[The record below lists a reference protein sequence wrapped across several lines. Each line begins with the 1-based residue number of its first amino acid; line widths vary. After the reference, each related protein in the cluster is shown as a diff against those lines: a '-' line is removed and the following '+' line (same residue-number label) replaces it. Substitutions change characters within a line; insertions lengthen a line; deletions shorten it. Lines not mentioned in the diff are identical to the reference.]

1 MRDFR
6 WAAYWSALTTLARY
20 DRPSRLRITVDGR
33 TDHWRSPMVF
43 VAQNAYQ
50 LQQYG
55 LTEGVDLIRQGKL
68 TGYRLNNRII
78 RVDLAEVD
86 ACFQPIPTTGR

>member
-1 MRDFR
+1 MKKSPDRVTAEAQRFVSQEDAAAR
-6 WAAYWSALTTLARY
+6 WGVS
-20 DRPSRLRITVDGR
+20 VDTIR
-33 TDHWRSPMVF
+33 R
-43 VAQNAYQ
+43 
-50 LQQYG
+50 
-55 LTEGVDLIRQGKL
+55 LIRQGKL

>member
-1 MRDFR
+1 MTSKQSEAQRFVSQETAAER
-6 WAAYWSALTTLARY
+6 WDVS
-20 DRPSRLRITVDGR
+20 VDTIR
-33 TDHWRSPMVF
+33 R
-43 VAQNAYQ
+43 
-50 LQQYG
+50 
-55 LTEGVDLIRQGKL
+55 LIRQGKL